1 MQFNK
6 FKIYWPYFIFG
17 AFIVVLIVNVVY
29 IVIAND
35 TWRGVFT
42 ENGYKKGLEHN
53 KNLAKIEQQKKL
65 GIQIY
70 TDIKK
75 NLDGNYRI
83 ETAVKD
89 KKNQYIPD
97 LKILYSF
104 KYIPDSKYDFAL
116 RAVDNNDRIF
126 RYVDAKLTKNG
137 RWEIETAV
145 SNDEFVAQDVKDL
158 NVVLNQQ

>member
-17 AFIVVLIVNVVY
+17 AFIVVLIVNVAY

-35 TWRGVFT
+35 TWRGVFI

-75 NLDGNYRI
+75 TLDGNYRI

-89 KKNQYIPD
+89 KNNQYVPD

-116 RAVDNNDRIF
+116 RAVNSNDRIF
-126 RYVDAKLTKNG
+126 RYVDAKFTKNG

-158 NVVLNQQ
+158 NIVLNQQ